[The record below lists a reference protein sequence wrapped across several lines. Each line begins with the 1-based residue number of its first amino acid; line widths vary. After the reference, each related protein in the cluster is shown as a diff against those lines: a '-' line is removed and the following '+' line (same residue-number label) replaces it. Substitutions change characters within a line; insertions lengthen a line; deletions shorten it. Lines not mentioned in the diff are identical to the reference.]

1 MFEASDREKTKDS
14 FSRPITKILDGET
27 IEITP
32 RQEITEERQI
42 SDKLQALFPD
52 VEKISEQNR
61 RADVEHDFE
70 NLSET
75 LTAIS
80 RSDIVPFEFE
90 LFKGGNNE
98 NFSSIIRGIDSGVDT
113 LDFFNFLQSK
123 VCKKILED
131 NKLKIH
137 IETGNI
143 YYDNNDTNE
152 SIHNFILTQANPIS
166 GEIDHSFT
174 FDRDY
179 TTYFQWLTDA
189 FNESTKNKLDI
200 FTNKNSKFLF
210 YHFNDYLQQS
220 ARETIKIKHSVVT
233 QDYLAAEKIQDRNWK
248 YFVES
253 VLTFSQNATDESNKK
268 PFLLDTK
275 EIVEILKKTY
285 EKLYNQISKNF
296 TGMLNKMPFDLFEKI
311 EDDLIREKYG
321 KNDLKNLDSWVSFYF
336 KQGRFPGNSDLTIL
350 PQSDLPKVIDQLSV
364 EVPPIE
370 LYKKFGNG
378 DTKSLVSSQAVI
390 ALFLYYGGEPLTAK
404 KAMEEWK
411 ENLTFQALSKEND
424 KVTMHFDYLAK
435 IVFYFLRAFLTLEN
449 EFSEYENLQDEI
461 ANRTIATQK
470 LKLSLLKNHQFQ
482 DLHYRR
488 Y

>member
-1 MFEASDREKTKDS
+1 MFEPTDREKPKDS

-42 SDKLQALFPD
+42 SDKLQKFFPD
-52 VEKISEQNR
+52 VEKISEQNK
-61 RADVEHDFE
+61 RADVEPDFD
-70 NLSET
+70 NLTET

-90 LFKGGNNE
+90 FFKGGNNE
-98 NFSSIIRGIDSGVDT
+98 NFSDIIRGIDSGGDT
-113 LDFFNFLQSK
+113 IAFINVLQSN
-123 VCKKILED
+123 VGKKILED

-152 SIHNFILTQANPIS
+152 SIHNLIAAQTNPIS

-179 TTYFQWLTDA
+179 ATYFQWLTDA

-220 ARETIKIKHSVVT
+220 GKETIKIKHSVVT

-253 VLTFSQNATDESNKK
+253 VLTFSQNATDASSKK
-268 PFLLDTK
+268 SFLLDTK
-275 EIVEILKKTY
+275 ENVEILKKTY
-285 EKLYNQISKNF
+285 EKLYNQISKNI
-296 TGMLNKMPFDLFEKI
+296 TSILDKMPFDLFKGI
-311 EDDLIREKYG
+311 EDDLLREKYG
-321 KNDLKNLDSWVSFYF
+321 KSDLKNLDSWVSFYF
-336 KQGRFPGNSDLTIL
+336 KQG
-350 PQSDLPKVIDQLSV
+350 
-364 EVPPIE
+364 
-370 LYKKFGNG
+370 
-378 DTKSLVSSQAVI
+378 
-390 ALFLYYGGEPLTAK
+390 
-404 KAMEEWK
+404 
-411 ENLTFQALSKEND
+411 
-424 KVTMHFDYLAK
+424 
-435 IVFYFLRAFLTLEN
+435 
-449 EFSEYENLQDEI
+449 
-461 ANRTIATQK
+461 
-470 LKLSLLKNHQFQ
+470 
-482 DLHYRR
+482 
-488 Y
+488 